1 MLVIVTYDVN
11 TMDAEG
17 RRRLRRVAKTCKN
30 FGQRVQLSVFEC
42 DIDPEQW
49 TRLKNGLCNIIDPE
63 KDSMRFYYLG
73 SNWKRRVEH
82 VGAKEPISLDEPLLI

>member
-1 MLVIVTYDVN
+1 MLVVITYDVN

-42 DIDPEQW
+42 DVDPEQW
-49 TRLKNGLCNIIDPE
+49 ARLKNGLCNIIDPE
-63 KDSMRFYYLG
+63 KDSIRFYYLG

-82 VGAKEPISLDEPLLI
+82 VGAKESISLDEPLLI